1 MASKTR
7 DITIE
12 NNATGADKYL
22 NDIFT
27 MMKYMDNVTIS
38 DKATR
43 FNSTEIRLIGQILAF
58 RYVGRRLIS
67 TQLAQLLGITRSAV
81 SQIVNRLEGEGIL
94 RRVPDEVD
102 RKIAYIEVT
111 EEMLCAYIGKNL
123 DAFNEKDVLKLR
135 KVYTSLKDGIV
146 GNDYFLQK
154 LKDGVAAPAPEQEET
169 PPETKVKSKKKT
181 TPQQE
186 PEQEAVGLDDI

>member
-67 TQLAQLLGITRSAV
+67 TQLAQLLGVTRSAV

-102 RKIAYIEVT
+102 RKIAYIELT
-111 EEMLCAYIGKNL
+111 EEMMNIYGEDLAVCK
-123 DAFNEKDVLKLR
+123 AFVGRVVDKFGVEKFNMMVKYYVEFFTMLNEEKADFVAKR
-135 KVYTSLKDGIV
+135 KY
-146 GNDYFLQK
+146 
-154 LKDGVAAPAPEQEET
+154 
-169 PPETKVKSKKKT
+169 KK
-181 TPQQE
+181 
-186 PEQEAVGLDDI
+186 